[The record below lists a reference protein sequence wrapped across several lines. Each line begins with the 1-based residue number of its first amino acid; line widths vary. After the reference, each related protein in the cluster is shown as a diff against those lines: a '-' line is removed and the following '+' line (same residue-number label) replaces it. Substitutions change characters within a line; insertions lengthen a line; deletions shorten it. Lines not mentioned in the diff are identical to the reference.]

1 MNKEDF
7 INDIQRKLCNNVR
20 LTGEEIHCVLAAL
33 RESSHCLCE
42 PYYEVVFH
50 NEYGQTESRIM
61 NPVHQGFR
69 PVSDSDNCVIISD
82 HFEVDFNRIV
92 RKENDR

>member
-1 MNKEDF
+1 MNKEEF
-7 INDIQRKLCNNVR
+7 IDNIQRKLCNNVR

-42 PYYEVVFH
+42 PYYEVVYH
-50 NEYGQTESRIM
+50 NEYGQTQSRTM
-61 NPVHQGFR
+61 NPIRQGVR
-69 PVSDSDNCVIISD
+69 LGNDNDNYVIVSD

-92 RKENDR
+92 RKEDNE

>member
-1 MNKEDF
+1 MNKEEF
-7 INDIQRKLCNNVR
+7 IDNIQRKLCNNIR

-33 RESSHCLCE
+33 RESEHCLCE
-42 PYYEVVFH
+42 PYYEVVYH

-61 NPVHQGFR
+61 NPVHHGVR
-69 PVSDSDNCVIISD
+69 RDYPDSDYAITHD

-92 RKENDR
+92 PICKGE